1 MTRPDGPRLVLGV
14 GNLLL
19 RDEGVGVQVIQALE
33 RLPEGTLQ
41 PDVRL
46 VDGGTLG
53 LDLLPLI
60 DEAAAVVL
68 VDAVNL
74 RREPG
79 AVAVIR
85 GEALG
90 AALAGHVSP
99 HQVGVGDLIGAARLA
114 GIIPPFVSLV
124 AIQPAS
130 IEIGLEL
137 TPAVEAAVPMA
148 VDAVIAELAAI
159 AAGGIDPSP
168 SASPSAVT
176 A

>member
-1 MTRPDGPRLVLGV
+1 MWV

-19 RDEGVGVQVIQALE
+19 RDEGVGVQIIQALE
-33 RLPEGTLQ
+33 RLPAGTLE

-53 LDLLPLI
+53 LDLLPLV
-60 DEAAAVVL
+60 DEAAALVL
-68 VDAVNL
+68 VDAVDL

-79 AVAVIR
+79 AVAIIR
-85 GEALG
+85 GAELG

-99 HQVGVGDLIGAARLA
+99 HQVGVGDLVGAARLA
-114 GIIPPFVSLV
+114 GILPPYVSLV
-124 AIQPAS
+124 AVQPAS

-137 TPAVEAAVPMA
+137 TPAVQAAVPA
-148 VDAVIAELAAI
+148 AIDAVLAELAAI
-159 AAGGIDPSP
+159 ASGAVDANSP
-168 SASPSAVT
+168 ASPGAVP